1 LQVRRLTRS
10 YNKMSA
16 SPVPK
21 DPKYRGV
28 WEIEIL
34 IEIENPTS
42 QMNQIH
48 N

>member
-1 LQVRRLTRS
+1 
-10 YNKMSA
+10 MSA

-34 IEIENPTS
+34 IEIENPNFPNEPNT
-42 QMNQIH
+42 
-48 N
+48 